1 MTLINNIL
9 QDLQKNDTILAYIV
23 SCLLFYHYSNDIN
36 KSLLFS
42 IKFVL
47 IFLFFLNFLN
57 I

>member
-23 SCLLFYHYSNDIN
+23 SCLLFYHYSKDIN